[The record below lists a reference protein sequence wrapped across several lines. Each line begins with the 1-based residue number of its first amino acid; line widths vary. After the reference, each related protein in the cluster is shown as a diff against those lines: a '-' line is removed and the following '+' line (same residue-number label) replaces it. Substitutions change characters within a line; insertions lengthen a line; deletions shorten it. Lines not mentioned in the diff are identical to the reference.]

1 MKKKHISE
9 RREYSLLKPFI
20 YLLLQIILIWEIFW
34 ILTGE
39 ASLSMWNIVTLTISS
54 ILILFLFN
62 KMLKIM
68 NRTPKY
74 NKWTDKIKADKFLR

>member
-74 NKWTDKIKADKFLR
+74 NEWTDKIKADKFLR